1 MSTLFVQFFH
11 TFVLKGD
18 LIEYNTLVR
27 QYGGDF
33 FMFSKRLK
41 YMRKLRN
48 LSQEEL
54 GKKINSTKGT
64 ISNYEN
70 EYSTPSNEVLKD
82 LADVLDTTTDYL
94 LGRSDDPQLTEKQE
108 RMIDEESR
116 EILDLLNKLPK
127 DMKRHYL
134 ELFKAHTENS
144 ERARDKD

>member
-1 MSTLFVQFFH
+1 
-11 TFVLKGD
+11 
-18 LIEYNTLVR
+18 
-27 QYGGDF
+27 
-33 FMFSKRLK
+33 MFSKRLK

-70 EYSTPSNEVLKD
+70 EYSTPSNDVLKD

>member
-1 MSTLFVQFFH
+1 
-11 TFVLKGD
+11 
-18 LIEYNTLVR
+18 
-27 QYGGDF
+27 
-33 FMFSKRLK
+33 
-41 YMRKLRN
+41 MRKLRN

>member
-1 MSTLFVQFFH
+1 
-11 TFVLKGD
+11 
-18 LIEYNTLVR
+18 
-27 QYGGDF
+27 
-33 FMFSKRLK
+33 
-41 YMRKLRN
+41 MRKLRN

-70 EYSTPSNEVLKD
+70 EYSTPSNDVLKD

-108 RMIDEESR
+108 RMINEESR